1 MAYGL
6 KYRNNFE
13 GINDLTNVK
22 YNVLLE
28 IFQDGYAGA
37 VTEIEEMDKNPLQF
51 RLDNSG
57 DTHYVP
63 IKKTSVSI
71 NIVDTG
77 QFDYSEFYTSNAKM
91 YKVVITSPVL
101 NWQGYLV
108 PQSYNSN
115 LNYRQPFTLTASD
128 GLHLLSSIDYVPDQS
143 KTVSLSA
150 FIADV
155 ESKIGLGTF
164 DKTTTI
170 QTEIGNVW
178 DALIYEGMF
187 TDLNYEEAL
196 EMVLKSIG
204 MQLRYW
210 KIFPIIES
218 YNVTNNADIQIIN
231 KDITLDFLAP
241 IKTAKVTQNITTLPD
256 LMLNGMVDDLSDL
269 AESNVG
275 HVLPFDTLSKWVADP
290 TAGGVIVNRGRTRS
304 TSDRDTSDYFTSIN
318 LELMPVNG
326 VKESFELTGN
336 EISYF
341 VCRPVYATPLT
352 FSIKANFGKIAYFSG
367 RGSAS
372 GLVNSKLYPSKYT
385 ELKYGIYDEISNKSF
400 NYSTMAWDITGR
412 PTQANCNKLRITDPK
427 DGDTTIYIET
437 PVTSGGTSKINF
449 YLLGGSVEYADAML
463 PAVAQTM
470 VKNILSIDAIEVD
483 GVSLVSDKELYNE
496 ISSVVDVAPN
506 IDVLDCEV
514 DFGYCPSP
522 PANTSLYYGSAFYHT
537 NLAQILNVVVQGN
550 TIPWLQYIYQT
561 LLYTQNVQRKK
572 VYTCSLL
579 LKSVVNPIWLRT
591 TLMGDVVMTNS
602 LNFDWKTSQISAE
615 LTEIQP
621 YVYSAWNI
629 ASESKIG
636 SSDWGGSGGTS
647 GSVGGSS
654 GTVDLSNCVV
664 KTGATSQDIEG
675 DISANNMVSRGA
687 VVAGALN
694 GTLPDDLPVSSPLLY
709 GVSKYDDVTIKINS
723 NGQWY
728 VATSGGTVV
737 SFGTEVA
744 GQSIQL
750 IVAAI
755 TKTLALAGHTHSQ
768 YLTAIT
774 KAMVEAV
781 LTGDITSHTHSQ
793 YLLATAYTA
802 SDVLAKLLTVDG
814 SGSGLDADLLDSLHG
829 SAYMRY
835 LGWVDN
841 PGYNANTMAGN
852 TTGFTYA
859 NNTPYVGPI
868 INIDAGGYN
877 LEINAQYNNDS
888 LIAYRVKNADSGTW
902 NTWSSF
908 YNSANANLK
917 TVDWNAK
924 DLKCVNTF
932 ADGAVVAG
940 ALNGTLPD
948 DLPVATSSLFGV
960 VKFDPTTLA
969 LNGSNQ
975 LTVIGGGGGSD
986 VAWGTPTAQYTPLT
1000 VDSVTRNLSLD
1011 GHTHSYLP
1019 LSGGM
1024 LTGDLYLGTQSIDRT
1039 ISVRNVTGPENGQL
1053 NLNPWGGLV
1062 TANGYK
1068 VWHAGNDG
1076 TGSGLDADLLDGF
1089 HAIPG
1094 GSAWNKIPIVASD
1107 GVIEI
1112 GKCID
1117 FHSINNDG
1125 LDYSTR
1131 LQAFGISGNVLS
1143 LPTTSGT
1150 LAMLTDNVAS
1160 ATKLANTRTIWG
1172 QNFNGEVNVTGAFML
1187 DGLQNSQLSIYSNG
1201 NSREIQSYNGYLSL
1215 NPGGNNVLIGTRTN
1229 SIYLLDVNGTFR
1241 SVGAA
1246 YLNSTLA
1253 VTSTSTFTGLLTAN
1267 GGISST
1273 IGTFSSTVSATALTT
1288 TGYWNDSLFVE
1299 NLTDHIHHK
1308 FNGVH
1313 TVSFGGTDEDYAH
1326 RSYIF
1331 RPAASTKGATST
1343 FLYIQNASA
1352 DSTPVYT
1359 TTHSFDGSGNA
1370 THTGYLTAS
1379 RFYTGYDAGLAN
1391 SFSCSNWF
1399 RSNGASGWYNATYT
1413 AGILSDTANVV
1424 RTYSTNKFKVYNTAI
1439 DSILTLGGVT
1449 AANVVS
1455 SGAVVAGALNGTLP
1469 DDMPIATTSL
1479 FGVSKYS
1486 GLAVQP
1492 TAGDVALRTKHY
1504 TSPTVN
1510 TWYNKAYTI
1519 TYEIGFSSPGSL
1531 SAGAYYSSLYL
1542 YSLPTAKCL
1551 ACNITVIPYATG
1563 TTPPWIGQQ
1572 LIASAAKD
1580 STGYWRVFIYNPT
1593 GSSVD
1598 LTNVKL
1604 SIIAQMIE

>member
-28 IFQDGYAGA
+28 IFQDGYVGS

-150 FIADV
+150 FISDI

-218 YNVTNNADIQIIN
+218 YNVTNNADVQIIN

-241 IKTAKVTQNITTLPD
+241 IKTAKVKQEITTLPD

-269 AESNVG
+269 VESNVG

-290 TAGGVIVNRGRTRS
+290 TAGGVIVNRGRSRS
-304 TSDRDTSDYFTSIN
+304 TSDRDTSDYYAAIN

-341 VCRPVYATPLT
+341 VCRPVNATALT
-352 FSIKANFGKIAYFSG
+352 FSIKANFGKVAYFSG
-367 RGSAS
+367 RGSTS
-372 GLVNSKLYPSKYT
+372 GLVNSKLYPAKYV

-437 PVTSGGTSKINF
+437 HVTSGTTSKINF
-449 YLLGGSVEYADAML
+449 YLLGGSVEYVDTML

-496 ISSVVDVAPN
+496 TSSVVDVAPN
-506 IDVLDCEV
+506 IDVLDYEV

-621 YVYSAWNI
+621 YVYSAWTI
-629 ASESKIG
+629 TSESKIG

-647 GSVGGSS
+647 GSVGGSGGS
-654 GTVDLSNCVV
+654 VDLSNCVV
-664 KTGATSQDIEG
+664 KTGAPSQDIEG
-675 DISANNMVSRGA
+675 DISADNIVSRGA

-709 GVSKYDDVTIKINS
+709 GVSKYDDVTIKINA

-744 GQSIQL
+744 GQSIRL

-755 TKTLALAGHTHSQ
+755 TKTLALAGHTHNYQPLDNDLSAIAALAGTGLLKRTGTDTWTFDTNA

-774 KAMVEAV
+774 KTMVEAV
-781 LTGDITSHTHSQ
+781 LTGNITSHTHSQ
-793 YLLATAYTA
+793 YLLAAAYTA
-802 SDVLAKLLTVDG
+802 ADVLAKMLTVDG
-814 SGSGLDADLLDSLHG
+814 SGSGLDADLLDGYHETAFPRIISTSNNLNSITRTGMYIVFDGTYNIPSGATALG
-829 SAYMRY
+829 SH
-835 LGWVDN
+835 VVH
-841 PGYNANTMAGN
+841 YNW
-852 TTGFTYA
+852 
-859 NNTPYVGPI
+859 
-868 INIDAGGYN
+868 D
-877 LEINAQYNNDS
+877 
-888 LIAYRVKNADSGTW
+888 
-902 NTWSSF
+902 
-908 YNSANANLK
+908 ANAAVQMYYNWADDRVWTRRKIGSSVWNGWILLWNASNSNLK
-917 TVDWNAK
+917 TVDWYAK
-924 DLKCVNTF
+924 NLYGVNGLF
-932 ADGAVVAG
+932 DGAVVAG

-948 DLPVATSSLFGV
+948 DLP
-960 VKFDPTTLA
+960 
-969 LNGSNQ
+969 
-975 LTVIGGGGGSD
+975 
-986 VAWGTPTAQYTPLT
+986 
-1000 VDSVTRNLSLD
+1000 
-1011 GHTHSYLP
+1011 
-1019 LSGGM
+1019 
-1024 LTGDLYLGTQSIDRT
+1024 
-1039 ISVRNVTGPENGQL
+1039 
-1053 NLNPWGGLV
+1053 
-1062 TANGYK
+1062 
-1068 VWHAGNDG
+1068 
-1076 TGSGLDADLLDGF
+1076 
-1089 HAIPG
+1089 
-1094 GSAWNKIPIVASD
+1094 
-1107 GVIEI
+1107 
-1112 GKCID
+1112 
-1117 FHSINNDG
+1117 
-1125 LDYSTR
+1125 
-1131 LQAFGISGNVLS
+1131 
-1143 LPTTSGT
+1143 
-1150 LAMLTDNVAS
+1150 
-1160 ATKLANTRTIWG
+1160 
-1172 QNFNGEVNVTGAFML
+1172 
-1187 DGLQNSQLSIYSNG
+1187 
-1201 NSREIQSYNGYLSL
+1201 
-1215 NPGGNNVLIGTRTN
+1215 
-1229 SIYLLDVNGTFR
+1229 
-1241 SVGAA
+1241 
-1246 YLNSTLA
+1246 
-1253 VTSTSTFTGLLTAN
+1253 
-1267 GGISST
+1267 
-1273 IGTFSSTVSATALTT
+1273 
-1288 TGYWNDSLFVE
+1288 
-1299 NLTDHIHHK
+1299 
-1308 FNGVH
+1308 
-1313 TVSFGGTDEDYAH
+1313 
-1326 RSYIF
+1326 
-1331 RPAASTKGATST
+1331 
-1343 FLYIQNASA
+1343 
-1352 DSTPVYT
+1352 
-1359 TTHSFDGSGNA
+1359 
-1370 THTGYLTAS
+1370 
-1379 RFYTGYDAGLAN
+1379 
-1391 SFSCSNWF
+1391 
-1399 RSNGASGWYNATYT
+1399 
-1413 AGILSDTANVV
+1413 
-1424 RTYSTNKFKVYNTAI
+1424 
-1439 DSILTLGGVT
+1439 
-1449 AANVVS
+1449 
-1455 SGAVVAGALNGTLP
+1455 
-1469 DDMPIATTSL
+1469 IATTSL

-1486 GLAVQP
+1486 GLAIQP

-1504 TSPTVN
+1504 TSPTAN

-1542 YSLPTAKCL
+1542 YALPTAKCL

-1593 GSSVD
+1593 SSAVD